1 MRMRASKI
9 KGSIGF
15 IQSMTLKLPFRRR
28 IGAALL
34 TRQICQF
41 FTVLNGDFALVFQ
54 GN

>member
-15 IQSMTLKLPFRRR
+15 IQSMTLKLPLRRR
-28 IGAALL
+28 IRAGLL
-34 TRQICQF
+34 PGQICQF
-41 FTVLNGDFALVFQ
+41 FAVLNGDFALVFQ